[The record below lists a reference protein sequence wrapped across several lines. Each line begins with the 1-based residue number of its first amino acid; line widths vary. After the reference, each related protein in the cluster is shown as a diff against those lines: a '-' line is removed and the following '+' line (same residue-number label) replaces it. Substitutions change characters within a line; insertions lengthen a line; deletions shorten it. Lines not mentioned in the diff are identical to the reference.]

1 MRPMNQMGMIPA
13 QMAPPPQP
21 TQMQG
26 GMNQFQQSV
35 PTIATLAAQSPL
47 VIGNALSGNQMG
59 YADGGMVMQAAQ
71 EMLQDAPPE
80 IMQAVQA
87 FASGQLD
94 APQLM
99 DILVQAGI
107 SPESAQEI
115 VTQLS
120 QAMSMDSTSQM
131 PPPPQSQQVPQNPM
145 MATEAVVNP
154 KPDRERLY
162 NEGGVVS
169 GTVRGMEVGQTAD
182 PRLEEMMSGA
192 SGSVKSIKK
201 KTKITRGSQSEES
214 EYTIDFDTAM
224 PPMSQM
230 ALDAFEEI

>member
-13 QMAPPPQP
+13 QVAPPPQP
-21 TQMQG
+21 AQMQG
-26 GMNQFQQSV
+26 GINQFQQSV
-35 PTIATLAAQSPL
+35 PTIATLATQSPL
-47 VIGNALSGNQMG
+47 VIGNALSGNQIG

-120 QAMSMDSTSQM
+120 QAMDMDSTSQM
-131 PPPPQSQQVPQNPM
+131 PPPPQSQAAPPQTQMP
-145 MATEAVVNP
+145 AQPAVRP
-154 KPDRERLY
+154 KPDRETAY
-162 NEGGVVS
+162 NEGGA
-169 GTVRGMEVGQTAD
+169 VRGMEVGQTAD